1 MMSDKD
7 RADQMG
13 QTTREKIRQ
22 FIARIERLEGEKAE
36 LASDI
41 REVFSEMKTFG
52 LDTKVMRK
60 IIALRKQDANE
71 RAEQEALLELY
82 MEAADG
88 V

>member
-1 MMSDKD
+1 MYK
-7 RADQMG
+7 
-13 QTTREKIRQ
+13 RQ
-22 FIARIERLEGEKAE
+22 RIERLEAEKAE

-41 REVFSEMKTFG
+41 RDVYAEMKTFG

-60 IIALRKQDANE
+60 VIALRKQDANE

-82 MEAADG
+82 LEASDG